1 MKPVKDAQKVNR
13 MFAQGQPS
21 LVDPQ
26 SGYKYTMSA
35 RCPKDGTYSS
45 TSQIEIEGQALSRV
59 VFKCSSCFG
68 LFEVNKDDIY
78 VS

>member
-1 MKPVKDAQKVNR
+1 MKPTKDAQKVNR
-13 MFAQGQPS
+13 MFARGEPF

-26 SGYKYTMSA
+26 SGYKYSMSA

-45 TSQIEIEGQALSRV
+45 VAQIETEGQALSRV

-68 LFEVNKDDIY
+68 LFEAKQDDIY
-78 VS
+78 IC